1 MNQPPEN
8 DNRWYPQYPMI
19 GISALILR
27 DERMLLVKRSKEPSK
42 GKWSIPGGR
51 LELGE
56 TISEAVMREVLEE
69 CDVRIDVI
77 RVLEVMDNIIKDDDG
92 KIRYHF
98 VLIDLLANYV
108 SGEPRAQSDAQECCW
123 ITPAELDGLEMNPR
137 LRAVITRALQ
147 QKTWRE

>member
-69 CDVRIDVI
+69 CDVQIEIVRVIDVT
-77 RVLEVMDNIIKDDDG
+77 DNILHDSDG
-92 KIRYHF
+92 RLSYHF
-98 VLIDLLANYV
+98 VLVDMLANYL
-108 SGEPRAQSDAQECCW
+108 SGEPKAQSDAEECRW
-123 ITPAELDGLEMNPR
+123 GTLAELANLDMNPQ

-147 QKTWRE
+147 QDTF